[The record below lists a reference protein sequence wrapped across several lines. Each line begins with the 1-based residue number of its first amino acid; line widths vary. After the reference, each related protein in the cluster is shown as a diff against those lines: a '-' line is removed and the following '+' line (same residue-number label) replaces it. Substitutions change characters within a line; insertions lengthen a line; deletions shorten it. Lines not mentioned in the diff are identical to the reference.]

1 MSQVRSETGKRPKG
15 ILSMAR
21 KCKECRTEIPAVKAC
36 TDFIGKKGYCGVD
49 CMAAHG
55 LSKARDAAAKKERKE
70 LKARKEGL
78 KTRGDHA
85 KDTQTD
91 FNKFIRL
98 RDKDKPCISCDTIS
112 QSIKWDAGHYR
123 SVGACPELRYD
134 ELNVHRQ
141 CSKNCN
147 VMKSGN
153 AIEYRIR
160 LVKRIG
166 QDAVD
171 YLEGPHAAA
180 KYTIEELNEL
190 KMKYRGKWKEL
201 ERNG

>member
-1 MSQVRSETGKRPKG
+1 MG
-15 ILSMAR
+15 R
-21 KCKECRTEIPAVKAC
+21 KCKQCKKEIPKIKDC
-36 TDFIGKKGYCGVD
+36 DTFYEKKGYHSID
-49 CMAAHG
+49 CMSSHG
-55 LSKARDAAAKKERKE
+55 LQKARDAHAKKERKE
-70 LKARKEGL
+70 HKAAKERL

-85 KDTQTD
+85 KDAQTE

-98 RDKDKPCISCDTIS
+98 RDKDLPCISCDS
-112 QSIKWDAGHYR
+112 VSHSIKWDAGHYR

-141 CSKNCN
+141 CSQNCN

-166 QDAVD
+166 QDDLD
-171 YLEGPHAAA
+171 YLEGPHDAK
-180 KYTIEELNEL
+180 KYTIDEL
-190 KMKYRGKWKEL
+190 KEIKLKYRSKWKKL
-201 ERNG
+201 SVN